1 MKQRRP
7 GFTLIELL
15 IVIAIIA
22 LLISILL
29 PSLGAARRTARNVIC
44 QSNMRQLVIAQTT
57 YADSH
62 KDWLAGSPS
71 SSGWDAIGRVPSG
84 GSGTA
89 TVTPFYNGVSVQS
102 FDWMGPL
109 LHFTGQSGGGSGQPS
124 KDADDTRRG
133 QRFTYYG
140 NVSGFHCPENNFRS
154 FAATENVSNAA
165 DISKFAE
172 TRLIS
177 YNMSTNFT
185 TTQDPQPL
193 GNGVFGENNRGG
205 YQPKMSYLGNP
216 SRKGAFWDAAR
227 YAEALQANQATGP
240 SYDPNL
246 IGSRGGAFGDA
257 GPWILNCKSLS
268 RRAAPGEFVGGGPW
282 AQPLVDARFWA
293 FRHGLKKV
301 VPLAGAVKGQASPTA
316 AGGVQCLG
324 NIAFFDAHVEIM
336 DDLKASN
343 PGYWMPR
350 GTKRPAGATLEAWN
364 TTKKAFPQPSGDGQY
379 KMEEYIFD

>member
-57 YADSH
+57 YADSN
-62 KDWLAGSPS
+62 KDSIAGSPS
-71 SSGWDAIGRVPSG
+71 TSGWDATGRASSTG
-84 GSGTA
+84 A
-89 TVTPFYNGVSVQS
+89 NTVTPFYNGIAVQT

-109 LHFTGQSGGGSGQPS
+109 LNFTGLSGGGNDGVAS

-133 QRFTYYG
+133 QRFEYYG
-140 NVSGFHCPENNFRS
+140 TVNSFHCPENNFRS
-154 FAATENVSNAA
+154 FAASEGVSSAA
-165 DISKFAE
+165 DNSKFLE
-172 TRLIS
+172 TRLMS

-185 TTQDPQPL
+185 TTQEPQPL
-193 GNGVFGENNRGG
+193 GNGVFPANNRGG
-205 YQPKMSYLGNP
+205 YQPKMSYLGTP

-227 YAEALQANQATGP
+227 YAEALASNQATGP

-257 GPWILNCKSLS
+257 GPWIQDCKSLS
-268 RRAAPGEFVGGGPW
+268 RKAAPGEFVSGGPW
-282 AQPLVDARFWA
+282 AAPLVDARFWA

-301 VPLAGAVKGQASPTA
+301 IPIAGKEKGNGAATLAS
-316 AGGVQCLG
+316 GVQCIG
-324 NIAFFDAHVEIM
+324 NVAFFDGHVEAM

-343 PGYWMPR
+343 PEYWMPR
-350 GTKRPAGATLEAWN
+350 GTKRPAGAVLEAWK
-364 TTKKAFPQPSGDGQY
+364 TTRLAFPQPSGEGTY
-379 KMEEYIFD
+379 KMEEYIFN